1 MPEKLFKVIIIGDP
15 TVGKTAFVK
24 RYVQKSYS
32 REYKGTVGVDFALK
46 IIKVSDT
53 ETIKLQLWDIAGLYL
68 VLYNLNNNII
78 FEYIDYNKI

>member
-46 IIKVSDT
+46 IIKVSET
-53 ETIKLQLWDIAGLYL
+53 ETIKLQLWDIAGLFL
-68 VLYNLNNNII
+68 VLYKFLL
-78 FEYIDYNKI
+78 